1 MTTIRRVQ
9 ENTAHQLALRALVV
23 RDGGTPSPIAGVTL
37 RELRVNRDDRGTLT
51 ELLRSDWPDLYDDRH
66 PFAQAYVSMT
76 LPGVARDDDRWHVH
90 VHQTDRFYCLAGAI
104 VVAIA
109 DGRASSPTNGQLML
123 VELSAIADAP
133 APLVVT
139 IPPGTLHGFVV
150 TSDVPAMLMNFPTRL
165 YDPADE
171 GRVPFA
177 DAGILTPGGRPFS
190 YDAVRALY
198 A

>member
-1 MTTIRRVQ
+1 MTTIKRVQ
-9 ENTAHQLALRALVV
+9 EITAHQLALRALVV
-23 RDGGTPSPIAGVTL
+23 RDASAPSPIAGVGL
-37 RELRVNRDDRGTLT
+37 RELRVHRDDRGTLT
-51 ELLRSDWPDLYDDRH
+51 ELLRSDWSDLYGEDL

-76 LPGVARDDDRWHVH
+76 GAGVARDDARWHVH
-90 VHQTDRFYCLAGAI
+90 AHQTDRFYCLAGTI

-109 DGRASSPTNGQLML
+109 DGRPESQSHGNLML
-123 VELSAIADAP
+123 VEMQAIADAP
-133 APLVVT
+133 ALLVVT

-150 TSDVPAMLMNFPTRL
+150 VSDSPATLMNFPNRL

-171 GRVPFA
+171 GRIDFA
-177 DAGILTPGGRPFS
+177 DVDIMTPSGRPFS